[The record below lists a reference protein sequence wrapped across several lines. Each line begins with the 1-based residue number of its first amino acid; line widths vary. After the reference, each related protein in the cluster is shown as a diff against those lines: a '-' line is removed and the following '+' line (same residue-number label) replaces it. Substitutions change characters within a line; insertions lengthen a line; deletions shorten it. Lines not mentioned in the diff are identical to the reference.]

1 MQSFAE
7 TWLEEGRK
15 EGREEGRRQALE
27 AIALRLIHRRFGILE
42 TETTD
47 RIRLL
52 PLERL
57 EQFIEE
63 LPNFTSRDDLTAWL
77 LEHAPDET

>member
-7 TWLEEGRK
+7 TWLE

-27 AIALRLIHRRFGILE
+27 AIALRLIHRRFGIME

-52 PLERL
+52 PLEKL

-63 LPNFTSRDDLTAWL
+63 LLNFTSRDDLTAWL
-77 LEHAPDET
+77 LEQAPDET